1 MPIYTF
7 INKLTKKKYDKIM
20 SYEELIKYLKDSNIE
35 QEYKINMF
43 KCSDNSGEKDQIIDW
58 CRDKEIHGN
67 GKFETYGKV
76 KTEQHNHNYKVMKNK
91 KHFGETE
98 KN

>member
-1 MPIYTF
+1 MPSYTF
-7 INKLTKKKYDKIM
+7 INKLTNKKYDKIM

-35 QEYKINMF
+35 QEFKINMF

-58 CRDKEIHGN
+58 CRDKEIRGN

-76 KTEQHNHNYKVMKNK
+76 KTEEQNHNYKVMKDK
-91 KHFGETE
+91 KHFS
-98 KN
+98 

>member
-1 MPIYTF
+1 
-7 INKLTKKKYDKIM
+7 
-20 SYEELIKYLKDSNIE
+20 
-35 QEYKINMF
+35 MF

-76 KTEQHNHNYKVMKNK
+76 KTEQHNHNYKVMKDK
-91 KHFGETE
+91 KHFS
-98 KN
+98 

>member
-1 MPIYTF
+1 MPSYTF
-7 INKLTKKKYDKIM
+7 INKSTNKKYNKVM
-20 SYEELIKYLKDSNIE
+20 SYEELIEYIKDSNIE

-58 CRDKEIHGN
+58 CRDKEVRGN

-76 KTEQHNHNYKVMKNK
+76 KQEEKNHNYKVMKDK
-91 KHFGETE
+91 KQFGE
-98 KN
+98 